1 MKLIL
6 WFAIVI
12 SLAILTYAMTRG
24 DVAVAVIFAI
34 LVFYN
39 GLFIGLIRKIDHM
52 RDELDVLN
60 RLRTDESSE
69 QIRP

>member
-12 SLAILTYAMTRG
+12 SLALLTYAMTRG
-24 DVAVAVIFAI
+24 DLAVAVIFGI

-39 GLFIGLIRKIDHM
+39 GLFLALIRRIEKM

-60 RLRTDESSE
+60 HMTTDLSSE
-69 QIRP
+69 